1 MLMVAIAERE
11 VFRPMAISDMIK
23 GSLVAAVISNPR
35 LPDNPIIECNAA
47 FEALTGYG
55 RDEVIG
61 RNCRFLTGPD
71 SEPELIEA
79 LREGIREQR
88 PVMVEILNY
97 RKNGQPFRNAVMVAP
112 IFDNEG
118 VLEYYL
124 GSQVEIADEAE
135 LGRANAA
142 RTKVEELTPRQRAVL
157 LAMAR
162 GRLNK
167 QIAYELGLS
176 ERTIKMHRA
185 AMFQALGV
193 QTAADAVRLAIE
205 AGF

>member
-1 MLMVAIAERE
+1 MVAIAEWE
-11 VFRPMAISDMIK
+11 AFGPMAISDMIK

-61 RNCRFLTGPD
+61 RNCRFLTGPG
-71 SEPELIEA
+71 SESDLIEA

-118 VLEYYL
+118 VLEYFL

-142 RTKVEELTPRQRAVL
+142 RTKVEQLSPRQRAVL

-193 QTAADAVRLAIE
+193 HTAADAVRLAIE

>member
-1 MLMVAIAERE
+1 M
-11 VFRPMAISDMIK
+11 PISDMIK
-23 GSLVAAVISNPR
+23 GSQVAAVISNPR
-35 LPDNPIIECNAA
+35 LPDNPIIDCNGA
-47 FEALTGYG
+47 FEALTGYT

-61 RNCRFLTGPD
+61 RNCRFLTGPG
-71 SEPELIEA
+71 SEPALIEA
-79 LREGIREQR
+79 LREGIRDHR

-97 RKNGQPFRNAVMVAP
+97 RKNGTPFRNAVMVAP
-112 IFDNEG
+112 LFDSDG
-118 VLEYYL
+118 QLEYFL
-124 GSQVEIADEAE
+124 GSQMEIPEDHDAS
-135 LGRANAA
+135 RVNAA
-142 RTKVEELTPRQRAVL
+142 REKVEHLSPRQRAVL

-162 GRLNK
+162 GQLNK

-193 QTAADAVRLAIE
+193 RTAADAVRLAIE

>member
-1 MLMVAIAERE
+1 MVAGAGWEM
-11 VFRPMAISDMIK
+11 FRPMAISDMIK

-47 FEALTGYG
+47 FEALTGYD
-55 RDEVIG
+55 RAEVIG
-61 RNCRFLTGPD
+61 RNCRFLTGEG
-71 SEPELIEA
+71 SEPDLIEA
-79 LREGIREQR
+79 LREGIREHR

-97 RKNGQPFRNAVMVAP
+97 KKNGQPFRNAVMVAP
-112 IFDNEG
+112 IFDSEG
-118 VLEYYL
+118 VLEYFL
-124 GSQVEIADEAE
+124 GSQMEIPDEAGA
-135 LGRANAA
+135 GRGNAA
-142 RTKVEELTPRQRAVL
+142 RDKVEQLSPRQRAVL

-193 QTAADAVRLAIE
+193 RTAADAVRLAIE

>member
-1 MLMVAIAERE
+1 
-11 VFRPMAISDMIK
+11 MAVSDMIK
-23 GSLVAAVISNPR
+23 GSLVAAVISDPR
-35 LPDNPIIECNAA
+35 LPDNPIIACNSA
-47 FEALTGYG
+47 FETLTGYTH
-55 RDEVIG
+55 DEVIG

-79 LREGIREQR
+79 LREGIREHR

-97 RKNGQPFRNAVMVAP
+97 KKNGAPFRNAVMVAP
-112 IFDNEG
+112 LFDGEG
-118 VLEYYL
+118 KLEYFL
-124 GSQVEIADEAE
+124 GSQMEINEDAGGTQA
-135 LGRANAA
+135 GVA
-142 RTKVEELTPRQRAVL
+142 REKVERLTPRQRAVL

-193 QTAADAVRLAIE
+193 RTAADAVRLAIE

>member
-1 MLMVAIAERE
+1 
-11 VFRPMAISDMIK
+11 MAVSDMIK

-35 LPDNPIIECNAA
+35 MPDNPIVACNSA
-47 FEALTGYG
+47 FETLTGYTH
-55 RDEVIG
+55 DEVIG
-61 RNCRFLTGPD
+61 RNCRFLTGPA

-79 LREGIREQR
+79 LREGIRDHR

-97 RKNGQPFRNAVMVAP
+97 KKNGTPFRNAVMVAP
-112 IFDNEG
+112 LFDGEG
-118 VLEYYL
+118 KLEYFL
-124 GSQVEIADEAE
+124 GSQMEIADNS
-135 LGRANAA
+135 GSA
-142 RTKVEELTPRQRAVL
+142 RGNGAREKVEQLSPRQRAVL

-185 AMFQALGV
+185 AMLQALGIR
-193 QTAADAVRLAIE
+193 TAADAVRLAIE

>member
-1 MLMVAIAERE
+1 
-11 VFRPMAISDMIK
+11 MAVSDMIK
-23 GSLVAAVISNPR
+23 GSLVAAVISDPR
-35 LPDNPIIECNAA
+35 LPDNPIIACNSA
-47 FEALTGYG
+47 FETLTGYTH
-55 RDEVIG
+55 DEVIG

-71 SEPELIEA
+71 SEPELVEA
-79 LREGIREQR
+79 LREGIREHR

-97 RKNGQPFRNAVMVAP
+97 KKNGAPFRNAVMVAP
-112 IFDNEG
+112 LFDG
-118 VLEYYL
+118 GGKLEYFL
-124 GSQVEIADEAE
+124 GSQMEINEDTGGTQASV
-135 LGRANAA
+135 A
-142 RTKVEELTPRQRAVL
+142 REKVERLTPRQHAVL

-193 QTAADAVRLAIE
+193 RTAADALRLAIE
-205 AGF
+205 AGL